1 MPEESVSLTD
11 EHQFT
16 TIEVSKKSLEE
27 FRMAVSKKYRGR
39 THGAMFI
46 EYSTALLN
54 HAKRLN
60 DEIRGQRHTTI
71 FEPVVGGKQ

>member
-1 MPEESVSLTD
+1 
-11 EHQFT
+11 
-16 TIEVSKKSLEE
+16 
-27 FRMAVSKKYRGR
+27 
-39 THGAMFI
+39 MFI